1 MSALSKMKVEHPVFK
16 VEHPIYEYMDKIMEK
31 YWDNW
36 LIIGDMT
43 DDPIGGKVYYY
54 CKNRTNEL
62 ERTLDVLDKD
72 PDAFGDPDT
81 VFVGPSRGFFLLG
94 GVS

>member
-1 MSALSKMKVEHPVFK
+1 MSALSMKKVENPA
-16 VEHPIYEYMDKIMEK
+16 YETMDKIMDK

-36 LIIGDMT
+36 LIICDMT
-43 DDPIGGKVYYY
+43 DDPIGGKVLYY

-62 ERTLDVLDKD
+62 ERTLDVLDED
-72 PDAFGDPDT
+72 PEASGYPDT
-81 VFVGPSRGFFLLG
+81 VFVGPARGFFLLG

>member
-1 MSALSKMKVEHPVFK
+1 MSALQVIKVDNPT
-16 VEHPIYEYMDKIMEK
+16 YETMDKIMNK

-54 CKNRTNEL
+54 CRNRTDEL
-62 ERTLDVLDKD
+62 ECTLDVLDED
-72 PDAFGDPDT
+72 PEANGFPDT
-81 VFVGPSRGFFLLG
+81 VFVGPSRGFILL
-94 GVS
+94 